1 MPQSFASLHYHIV
14 FSTKNREHFL
24 DCALQPRLYEYV
36 GGTLRQHNGVL
47 LAAGGM
53 PDHIHLLVGLHREM
67 SVADAVKLV
76 KANSS
81 KWIHESFPDRAAFAW
96 QTGYGAFT
104 VSYSNMEQVKRY
116 IGGQEEHHRTRT
128 FKEEFIAFL
137 RRHNIEYDERYL
149 WD

>member
-14 FSTKNREHFL
+14 FSTKNREPFI
-24 DCALQPRLYEYV
+24 DRALQPRLYEYV
-36 GGTLRQHNGVL
+36 GGILRNHEGVL

-53 PDHIHLLVGLHREM
+53 PDHIHLLVGLHRQTA
-67 SVADAVKLV
+67 VAEAVKLV
-76 KANSS
+76 KAHSS
-81 KWIHESFPDRAAFAW
+81 KWIHETFPEHRAFAW

-104 VSYSNMEQVKRY
+104 VSYSGMGQVKQY
-116 IGGQEEHHRTRT
+116 INGQEAHHRQRT

-137 RRHNIEYDERYL
+137 RRHGIGYDERYM